1 MACPGS
7 IRQIAGR
14 NTTSFA
20 AAEGTVAHDIA
31 ARHLRT
37 NASLES
43 YRKLLQVVDGF
54 EVTVDQEM
62 IDGVRLYVEAIN
74 DDAQPGDEWWYEM
87 PLEKALKTLDP
98 DFGGTADAV
107 RYRPS
112 TKSLRVF
119 DFKYGKGTYI
129 ESDDNP
135 QLKTYGLGVALEIKR
150 PIKDVMLTI
159 VQPRF
164 EGARPIR
171 DWIFPLAAILDFAA
185 DLKEAAAKTR
195 DPKIALL
202 AGEHCQFCPAAVDC
216 PELQRREHA
225 LTAAEFAVPATVT
238 PEQLASALGNIA
250 LVKARVKAIEEEAY
264 AQAQRGVEIPG
275 YKLVDKR
282 PTRRWKSDGDVI
294 EWAQNNLSPDPRI
307 VYAPRELLSPA
318 QLEEVLRE
326 RAPRGKKKEAI
337 AVLAPFIESKSS
349 GTALVPVS
357 DDRPPAKQQITAQD
371 FPVVEGAAKPNPV
384 LTLFN

>member
-1 MACPGS
+1 
-7 IRQIAGR
+7 
-14 NTTSFA
+14 
-20 AAEGTVAHDIA
+20 
-31 ARHLRT
+31 
-37 NASLES
+37 
-43 YRKLLQVVDGF
+43 
-54 EVTVDQEM
+54 
-62 IDGVRLYVEAIN
+62 
-74 DDAQPGDEWWYEM
+74 
-87 PLEKALKTLDP
+87 
-98 DFGGTADAV
+98 
-107 RYRPS
+107 
-112 TKSLRVF
+112 VF
-119 DFKYGKGTYI
+119 DFKYGKGTYV

-164 EGARPIR
+164 EGAIPVRS
-171 DWIFPLAAILDFAA
+171 WVFPLADILDFAA

-195 DPKIALL
+195 DPNAPLV
-202 AGEHCQFCPAAVDC
+202 AEPGDHCQFCPAAVDC

-225 LTAAEFAVPATVT
+225 LTAAEFAVPSAVT
-238 PEQLASALGNIA
+238 PSQLASALGNIA
-250 LVKARVKAIEEEAY
+250 LVKARIKAIEEEAY

-282 PTRRWKSDGDVI
+282 PTRRWRNDGDVV
-294 EWAQNNLSPDPRI
+294 EWAQTQSMEPW
-307 VYAPRELLSPA
+307 APRELLSPA
-318 QLEEVLRE
+318 QMEEKIKE
-326 RAPRGKKKEAI
+326 AAPRGKKKEAI

>member
-1 MACPGS
+1 MVCTGS

-14 NTTSFA
+14 NSTSFA

-54 EVTVDQEM
+54 EITVDQEM
-62 IDGVRLYVEAIN
+62 IDGIRLYVEAIN

-202 AGEHCQFCPAAVDC
+202 AGDHCQFCPAAVDC

-225 LTAAEFAVPATVT
+225 LTAAEFAVPSTVT
-238 PEQLASALGNIA
+238 PSQLAQALGNIA
-250 LVKARVKAIEEEAY
+250 LVKARIKAIEEEAY
-264 AQAQRGVEIPG
+264 AVAQRGVEIPG

-282 PTRRWKSDGDVI
+282 PTRRWRSEGELV
-294 EWAQNNLSPDPRI
+294 EWAQTAGVDP
-307 VYAPRELLSPA
+307 YAPREPLSPA
-318 QLEEVLRE
+318 QMEEKLKE
-326 RAPRGKKKEAI
+326 TAPRGKKKEAI

>member
-20 AAEGTVAHDIA
+20 AAEGTVAHELA
-31 ARHLRT
+31 AKWLRD
-37 NASLES
+37 NDDPNV
-43 YRKLLQVVDGF
+43 LLGVTLAPVDGHAITIDR
-54 EVTVDQEM
+54 EMVDG
-62 IDGVRLYVEAIN
+62 IRLYVEAIN
-74 DDAQPGDEWWYEM
+74 DDALPGDEWWYEM
-87 PLEKALKTLDP
+87 PLERALKTLDP

-119 DFKYGKGTYI
+119 DFKYGKGTYV

-164 EGARPIR
+164 EGAIPVRS
-171 DWIFPLAAILDFAA
+171 WVFPLADILDFAA

-195 DPKIALL
+195 DPNAPLV

-225 LTAAEFAVPATVT
+225 LTAAEFAVPSTVT
-238 PEQLASALGNIA
+238 PAQLAQALGNIA

-264 AQAQRGVEIPG
+264 AQAQRGIEIPG

-282 PTRRWKSDGDVI
+282 PTRRWRSEGDVI
-294 EWAQNNLSPDPRI
+294 EWAQTAGVDP
-307 VYAPRELLSPA
+307 YAPREPLSPA
-318 QLEEVLRE
+318 QMEEKLKE
-326 RAPRGKKKEAI
+326 AAPRGKKKEAI

-371 FPVVEGAAKPNPV
+371 FPVVEGAEKKPV
-384 LTLFN
+384 LSLFN